1 MNALDLDRR
10 YERTKQFLGMSLQ
23 LLRFFPCVH
32 VWRLLP
38 SVDRVQEPRRDL
50 LFGRARPCIRETP
63 LLVQVVTLGADCHL
77 TILPKAAAPMWRGT
91 GAASQPVFF
100 LSPMIT
106 LIASQTGAATRSGRP
121 GGPLPTERAND

>member
-10 YERTKQFLGMSLQ
+10 YERTKQFLGMSSQ
-23 LLRFFPCVH
+23 LLRFFPCIH

-38 SVDRVQEPRRDL
+38 SVDRVQEPRRNL

-63 LLVQVVTLGADCHL
+63 LLVQVATLGADCHL

-91 GAASQPVFF
+91 GGCESVSLLATHFTAKRIYLCQKRARSL
-100 LSPMIT
+100 LSR
-106 LIASQTGAATRSGRP
+106 LEQ
-121 GGPLPTERAND
+121 AN